1 MNENARLQKRC
12 NHLELTLR
20 IPRHHL
26 KYLEEHGTLD
36 EFVKAKHDNDNLAAR
51 QVLDRAAEADGI
63 TKKNT

>member
-12 NHLELTLR
+12 NHLEVTLR

-51 QVLDRAAEADGI
+51 
-63 TKKNT
+63 